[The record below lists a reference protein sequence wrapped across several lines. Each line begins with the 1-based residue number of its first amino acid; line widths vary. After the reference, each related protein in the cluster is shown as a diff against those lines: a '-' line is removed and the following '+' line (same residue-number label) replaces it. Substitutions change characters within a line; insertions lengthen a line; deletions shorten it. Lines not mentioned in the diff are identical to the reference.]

1 MLWAERTIRV
11 RLARSVKPEF
21 AAPIRLLCKLWLI
34 FLVEDAGFQHQIIH
48 LGPHEAAIAVF
59 RRADSWLAAHIKAG
73 IHDYRAAGT
82 LAKGLDDF
90 PVERVGFAAHALN
103 YRRVV
108 DIPDGAQFQ
117 AIDG

>member
-59 RRADSWLAAHIKAG
+59 WRADYWLAAHIKAG
-73 IHDYRAAGT
+73 IHDYGAAGP

-90 PVERVGFAAHALN
+90 PVERGGFVAPGLN
-103 YRRVV
+103 SPRAVYVR
-108 DIPDGAQFQ
+108 DAGSSST
-117 AIDG
+117 